1 MLACLQGL
9 DRPLIVQPVGE
20 GDVDAVDLGVVED
33 GLVAVLDLVDA
44 VLGCVG
50 CGLGAIARCNSLD
63 DDLGV
68 RLCRGDECIRPR
80 GVLAGERRAQF
91 I

>member
-20 GDVDAVDLGVVED
+20 RDVDAVDLGIVED

-50 CGLGAIARCNSLD
+50 CGLGAVACCDSLD

-68 RLCRGDECIRPR
+68 RLGGGDERIRP
-80 GVLAGERRAQF
+80 GEGC
-91 I
+91 